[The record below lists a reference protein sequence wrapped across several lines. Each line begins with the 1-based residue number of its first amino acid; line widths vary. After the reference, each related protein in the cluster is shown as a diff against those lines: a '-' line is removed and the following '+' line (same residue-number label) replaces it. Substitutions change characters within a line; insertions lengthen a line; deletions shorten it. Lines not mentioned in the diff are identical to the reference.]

1 MNKYYYTPK
10 SGKTLARQ
18 KRMTKKLSPT
28 EAHVI
33 VKDYVKI
40 KQGKHKAF
48 RTIQNLVQTRKIS
61 RNVPSKQLKKFNDL
75 RKELHP

>member
-1 MNKYYYTPK
+1 MTKHYYTAK

-33 VKDYVKI
+33 VRDYVKI
-40 KQGKHKAF
+40 KEGTH
-48 RTIQNLVQTRKIS
+48 
-61 RNVPSKQLKKFNDL
+61 
-75 RKELHP
+75 

>member
-10 SGKTLARQ
+10 SGKTLVRQ

-40 KQGKHKAF
+40 KQGKHRAF
-48 RTIQNLVQTRKIS
+48 STVQELLDVRKIS
-61 RNVPSKQLKKFNDL
+61 RNVPSKQLRKFENL
-75 RKELHP
+75 REELHS